1 MSAIRQDPAN
11 MIEKK
16 SRLKVMRLWFHNKVI
31 LTQKIFGIK
40 MIIFKLLF
48 DFLKGVLDIDSSEVL
63 QF

>member
-31 LTQKIFGIK
+31 LTQKNFGIK